1 MRESPA
7 ASQKATPHTDSSARA
22 NCAPTHRVVPRSE
35 ALEARTAMLAKEKEC
50 SRLRDQMSAEQR
62 ALPWVRIEKEYTF
75 DGPSGKV
82 TLAQLFN
89 GRSQLFLKHFMLG
102 PGQKNN
108 CVGCAFEV
116 DHLEGLLVHL
126 ENHDLTYAAVA
137 RAPIEE
143 IEAYRKNM
151 GWKFPWV
158 SSYRSDFNYD
168 FNVSFA
174 PEQLALVNASYN
186 FGQRNPG
193 MEDLSGDSVFFKAA
207 AGYLIPPSAAAVNNF
222 SARTAISMSRRKAA
236 TKTARITRSP
246 IGCAPKICTA
256 KAVQSKATEGFT
268 PRDAV
273 VRLTSKR
280 LRGRLSLKKIRMKA
294 LPQRATLECCAPTAS
309 AASSRRE

>member
-1 MRESPA
+1 MSESQA

-22 NCAPTHRVVPRSE
+22 NVAPAHRVVSRSE
-35 ALEARTAMLAKEKEC
+35 WLEARTALLAKEKEFT
-50 SRLRDQMSAEQR
+50 RLRDQMSAEQR

-174 PEQLALVNASYN
+174 PEQLVGGGIDPE
-186 FGQRNPG
+186 GQ
-193 MEDLSGDSVFFKAA
+193 A
-207 AGYLIPPSAAAVNNF
+207 
-222 SARTAISMSRRKAA
+222 
-236 TKTARITRSP
+236 
-246 IGCAPKICTA
+246 
-256 KAVQSKATEGFT
+256 
-268 PRDAV
+268 
-273 VRLTSKR
+273 
-280 LRGRLSLKKIRMKA
+280 
-294 LPQRATLECCAPTAS
+294 
-309 AASSRRE
+309 